1 MSLLASNCHVVH
13 ITVIVFSLQE
23 TLQHE
28 VRLVDSLYRLGVQ
41 STDLLSTLSLKV
53 HSDHKSFVVDMR
65 SEHVVVRNS
74 VPVILFILSTHVPV
88 L

>member
-1 MSLLASNCHVVH
+1 MDHV
-13 ITVIVFSLQE
+13 IIISLQE

-65 SEHVVVRNS
+65 TDHVVVRGS
-74 VPVILFILSTHVPV
+74 VLILLYTPYVCV
-88 L
+88 CAW